1 MDALSFALGAL
12 CFWFVGLSTSLID
25 LVEGKIE
32 SRRLVNKI
40 LKKSLEGG

>member
-12 CFWFVGLSTSLID
+12 AFWFVGLFTSLID
-25 LVEGKIE
+25 LAEGKIE
-32 SRRLVNKI
+32 SRRLINRI

>member
-1 MDALSFALGAL
+1 MDSLSFFLGAL

-32 SRRLVNKI
+32 SRRLINNI
-40 LKKSLEGG
+40 LKKSLKGG

>member
-1 MDALSFALGAL
+1 MDALSFLLGAL
-12 CFWFVGLSTSLID
+12 AFWFAGLSTSLID

-32 SRRLVNKI
+32 SRRLINKI